1 MLSFEQTWI
10 KIYNNR
16 YEVGRTNFKDSWP
29 INGPRKN
36 LVVDIR
42 PTEWY
47 IYKREAGERKWRM
60 LVVLQKVLPEA
71 FEILLRRYH
80 ILDVIN
86 KEEPIGRRLL
96 SERVH
101 LTERIIRKE
110 VDALKI
116 NRLITTS
123 SAGMTLTIEGHETLD
138 ELSALL
144 ESYTQFYEMEKELAR
159 HLDIQACVIIPG
171 NLTEDATILSKMADK
186 TVEIMNQLLGNKE
199 QIIAVMG
206 GTTLNEV
213 ANYMDSDL
221 GTNRKLLFVPARGG
235 LGDDT
240 MIEANVIAQRMAQ
253 QTGGQFHGLYAPE
266 YVHEQIY
273 QELLKE
279 PEIKNTLELVESA
292 SLILYSIGNPIE
304 MAKRR
309 GLDESTLE
317 ILIEKEAVAEAFG
330 EFIDKD
336 GNIVYKLS
344 NIGLQT
350 SSLEKIDHIVTVA
363 GASKKANAIESYLKT
378 APSHSWLITD
388 EAAAKEILN
397 GGDPLK

>member
-1 MLSFEQTWI
+1 MLAI
-10 KIYNNR
+10 
-16 YEVGRTNFKDSWP
+16 
-29 INGPRKN
+29 
-36 LVVDIR
+36 
-42 PTEWY
+42 
-47 IYKREAGERKWRM
+47 
-60 LVVLQKVLPEA
+60 LQKVLPEA
-71 FEILLRRYH
+71 FETMLRRYH

-86 KEEPIGRRLL
+86 REEPIGRRLL

-116 NRLITTS
+116 NRLITSS
-123 SAGMTLTIEGHETLD
+123 SAGMSLTIDGHETLD
-138 ELSALL
+138 ELSELL
-144 ESYTQFYEMEKELAR
+144 ESYTQFYEMEKELAKR
-159 HLDIQACVIIPG
+159 LDIQACVIIPG
-171 NLTEDATILSKMADK
+171 NLDEDSTVLPKMADQ
-186 TVEIMNQLLGNKE
+186 TVEIMNRLLGDKK
-199 QIIAVMG
+199 QIISVMG

-221 GTNRKLLFVPARGG
+221 GKNRELLFVPARGG
-235 LGDDT
+235 LGDDP

-273 QELLKE
+273 QDLLKE
-279 PEIKNTLELVESA
+279 PEIKNTLQLVESA

-309 GLDESTLE
+309 GLNESTLQL
-317 ILIEKEAVAEAFG
+317 LIDKKAVAEAFG

-344 NIGLQT
+344 NIGLQS
-350 SSLEKIDHIVTVA
+350 SSLQKIEHIVTVA
-363 GASKKANAIESYLKT
+363 GGSKKANAIKSYLKT
-378 APSHSWLITD
+378 APSHTWLVTD
-388 EAAAKEILN
+388 EAAANKILN

>member
-1 MLSFEQTWI
+1 MLAI
-10 KIYNNR
+10 
-16 YEVGRTNFKDSWP
+16 
-29 INGPRKN
+29 
-36 LVVDIR
+36 
-42 PTEWY
+42 
-47 IYKREAGERKWRM
+47 
-60 LVVLQKVLPEA
+60 LQKVLPEA
-71 FEILLRRYH
+71 FETMLRRYH

-86 KEEPIGRRLL
+86 REEPIGRRLL

-116 NRLITTS
+116 NRLITSS
-123 SAGMTLTIEGHETLD
+123 SAGMSLTIDGHETLD
-138 ELSALL
+138 ELSELL
-144 ESYTQFYEMEKELAR
+144 ESYTQFYEMEKELAKR
-159 HLDIQACVIIPG
+159 LGIQACVIIPG
-171 NLTEDATILSKMADK
+171 NLDEDSTVLPKMADQ
-186 TVEIMNQLLGNKE
+186 TVEIMNRLLGDKK
-199 QIIAVMG
+199 QIISVMG

-221 GTNRKLLFVPARGG
+221 GKNRELLFVPARGG
-235 LGDDT
+235 LGDDP

-273 QELLKE
+273 EELLKE
-279 PEIKNTLELVESA
+279 PEIKNTLQLVESA

-309 GLDESTLE
+309 GLNESTLQL
-317 ILIEKEAVAEAFG
+317 LIDKKAVAEAFG

-344 NIGLQT
+344 NIGLQS
-350 SSLEKIDHIVTVA
+350 SSLQKIEHIVTVA
-363 GASKKANAIESYLKT
+363 GGSKKANAIKSYLKT
-378 APSHSWLITD
+378 APSHTWLVTD
-388 EAAAKEILN
+388 EAAANKILN

>member
-1 MLSFEQTWI
+1 MLAI
-10 KIYNNR
+10 
-16 YEVGRTNFKDSWP
+16 
-29 INGPRKN
+29 
-36 LVVDIR
+36 
-42 PTEWY
+42 
-47 IYKREAGERKWRM
+47 
-60 LVVLQKVLPEA
+60 LQKVLPEA
-71 FEILLRRYH
+71 FETMLRRYH

-86 KEEPIGRRLL
+86 REEPIGRRLL

-116 NRLITTS
+116 NRLITSS
-123 SAGMTLTIEGHETLD
+123 SAGMSLTIDGHDTLD
-138 ELSALL
+138 ELSELL
-144 ESYTQFYEMEKELAR
+144 ESYTQFYEMEKELAKR
-159 HLDIQACVIIPG
+159 LDIQACVIIPG
-171 NLTEDATILSKMADK
+171 NLDEDSTVLPKMADQ
-186 TVEIMNQLLGNKE
+186 TVEIMNRLLGDKK
-199 QIIAVMG
+199 QIISVMG

-221 GTNRKLLFVPARGG
+221 GKNRELLFVPARGG
-235 LGDDT
+235 LGDDP

-273 QELLKE
+273 EELLKE
-279 PEIKNTLELVESA
+279 PEIKNTLQLVESA

-309 GLDESTLE
+309 GLNESTLQL
-317 ILIEKEAVAEAFG
+317 LIDKKAVAEAFG

-344 NIGLQT
+344 NIGLQS
-350 SSLEKIDHIVTVA
+350 SSLQKIEHIVTVA
-363 GASKKANAIESYLKT
+363 GGSKKANAIKSYLKT
-378 APSHSWLITD
+378 APSHTWLVTD
-388 EAAAKEILN
+388 EAAANKILN

>member
-1 MLSFEQTWI
+1 MLAI
-10 KIYNNR
+10 
-16 YEVGRTNFKDSWP
+16 
-29 INGPRKN
+29 
-36 LVVDIR
+36 
-42 PTEWY
+42 
-47 IYKREAGERKWRM
+47 
-60 LVVLQKVLPEA
+60 LQKVLPEA
-71 FEILLRRYH
+71 FETMLRRYH

-86 KEEPIGRRLL
+86 REEPIGRRLL

-110 VDALKI
+110 VDTLKI
-116 NRLITTS
+116 NRLITSS
-123 SAGMTLTIEGHETLD
+123 SAGMSLTIDGHETLD
-138 ELSALL
+138 ELSELL
-144 ESYTQFYEMEKELAR
+144 ESYTQFYEMEKELAKR
-159 HLDIQACVIIPG
+159 LDIQACVIIPG
-171 NLTEDATILSKMADK
+171 NLDEDSTVLPKMADQ
-186 TVEIMNQLLGNKE
+186 TVEIMNRLLGDKK
-199 QIIAVMG
+199 QIISVMG

-221 GTNRKLLFVPARGG
+221 GKNRELLFVPARGG
-235 LGDDT
+235 LGDDP

-273 QELLKE
+273 QDLLKE
-279 PEIKNTLELVESA
+279 PEIKNTLQLVESA

-309 GLDESTLE
+309 GLNESTLQL
-317 ILIEKEAVAEAFG
+317 LIDKKAVAEAFG

-344 NIGLQT
+344 NIGLQS
-350 SSLEKIDHIVTVA
+350 SSLQKIEHIVTVA
-363 GASKKANAIESYLKT
+363 GGSKKANAIKSYLKT
-378 APSHSWLITD
+378 APSHTWLVTD
-388 EAAAKEILN
+388 EAAANKILN

>member
-1 MLSFEQTWI
+1 MLAI
-10 KIYNNR
+10 
-16 YEVGRTNFKDSWP
+16 
-29 INGPRKN
+29 
-36 LVVDIR
+36 
-42 PTEWY
+42 
-47 IYKREAGERKWRM
+47 
-60 LVVLQKVLPEA
+60 LQKVLPEA
-71 FEILLRRYH
+71 FETMLRRYH

-86 KEEPIGRRLL
+86 REEPIGRRLL

-116 NRLITTS
+116 NRLITSS
-123 SAGMTLTIEGHETLD
+123 SAGMSLTIKGHDTLD
-138 ELSALL
+138 ELSELL
-144 ESYTQFYEMEKELAR
+144 ESYTQFYEMEKELAKR
-159 HLDIQACVIIPG
+159 LDIQACVIIPG
-171 NLTEDATILSKMADK
+171 NLDEDSTVLPKMADQ
-186 TVEIMNQLLGNKE
+186 TVEIMNRLLGDKK
-199 QIIAVMG
+199 QIISVMG

-221 GTNRKLLFVPARGG
+221 GKNRELLFVPARGG
-235 LGDDT
+235 LGDDP

-279 PEIKNTLELVESA
+279 PEIKNTLQLVESA

-309 GLDESTLE
+309 GLNESTLQL
-317 ILIEKEAVAEAFG
+317 LIDKKAVAEAFG

-344 NIGLQT
+344 NIGLQS
-350 SSLEKIDHIVTVA
+350 SSLQKIEHIVTVA
-363 GASKKANAIESYLKT
+363 GGSKKANAIKSYLKT
-378 APSHSWLITD
+378 APSHTWLVTD
-388 EAAAKEILN
+388 EAAANKILN

>member
-1 MLSFEQTWI
+1 MLAI
-10 KIYNNR
+10 
-16 YEVGRTNFKDSWP
+16 
-29 INGPRKN
+29 
-36 LVVDIR
+36 
-42 PTEWY
+42 
-47 IYKREAGERKWRM
+47 
-60 LVVLQKVLPEA
+60 LQKVLPEA
-71 FEILLRRYH
+71 FETMLRRYH

-86 KEEPIGRRLL
+86 REEPIGRRLL

-116 NRLITTS
+116 NRLITSS
-123 SAGMTLTIEGHETLD
+123 SAGMSLTIDGHETLD
-138 ELSALL
+138 ELSELL
-144 ESYTQFYEMEKELAR
+144 ESYTQFYEMEKELAKR
-159 HLDIQACVIIPG
+159 LGIQACVIIPG
-171 NLTEDATILSKMADK
+171 NLDEDSTVLPKMADQ
-186 TVEIMNQLLGNKE
+186 TVEIMNRLLGDKK
-199 QIIAVMG
+199 QIISVMG

-221 GTNRKLLFVPARGG
+221 GKNRELLFVPARGG
-235 LGDDT
+235 LGDDP

-273 QELLKE
+273 EELLKE
-279 PEIKNTLELVESA
+279 PEIKNTLQLVESA

-309 GLDESTLE
+309 GLNESTLQL
-317 ILIEKEAVAEAFG
+317 LIDKKAVAEAFG

-344 NIGLQT
+344 NIGLQS
-350 SSLEKIDHIVTVA
+350 SSLQKIEHIVTVA
-363 GASKKANAIESYLKT
+363 GGSKKANAIKSYLKT
-378 APSHSWLITD
+378 APSHTWLITD
-388 EAAAKEILN
+388 EAAANKILN

>member
-1 MLSFEQTWI
+1 MLAI
-10 KIYNNR
+10 
-16 YEVGRTNFKDSWP
+16 
-29 INGPRKN
+29 
-36 LVVDIR
+36 
-42 PTEWY
+42 
-47 IYKREAGERKWRM
+47 
-60 LVVLQKVLPEA
+60 LQKVLPEA
-71 FEILLRRYH
+71 FETMLRRYH

-86 KEEPIGRRLL
+86 REEPIGRRLL

-110 VDALKI
+110 VDALRI
-116 NRLITTS
+116 NRLITSS
-123 SAGMTLTIEGHETLD
+123 SAGMSLTIKGHDTLD
-138 ELSALL
+138 ELSELL
-144 ESYTQFYEMEKELAR
+144 ESYTQFYEMEKELAKR
-159 HLDIQACVIIPG
+159 LDIEACIIIPG
-171 NLTEDATILSKMADK
+171 NLDEDSTVLPKMANK
-186 TVEIMNQLLGNKE
+186 TVEIMNRLLGNKK
-199 QIIAVMG
+199 QIISVMG

-221 GTNRKLLFVPARGG
+221 GKNRELLFVPARGG
-235 LGDDT
+235 LGDDP

-279 PEIKNTLELVESA
+279 PEIKNTLQLVESA

-309 GLDESTLE
+309 GLNESTLQL
-317 ILIEKEAVAEAFG
+317 LIDKKAVAEAFG

-344 NIGLQT
+344 NIGLQS
-350 SSLEKIDHIVTVA
+350 SSLQKIEHIVTVA
-363 GASKKANAIESYLKT
+363 GGSKKANAIKSYLKT
-378 APSHSWLITD
+378 APSHTWLVTD
-388 EAAAKEILN
+388 EAAANKILN

>member
-1 MLSFEQTWI
+1 MLAI
-10 KIYNNR
+10 
-16 YEVGRTNFKDSWP
+16 
-29 INGPRKN
+29 
-36 LVVDIR
+36 
-42 PTEWY
+42 
-47 IYKREAGERKWRM
+47 
-60 LVVLQKVLPEA
+60 LQKVLPEA
-71 FEILLRRYH
+71 FETMLRRYH

-86 KEEPIGRRLL
+86 REEPIGRRLL

-116 NRLITTS
+116 NRLITSS
-123 SAGMTLTIEGHETLD
+123 SAGMSLTIDGHDTLD
-138 ELSALL
+138 ELSELL
-144 ESYTQFYEMEKELAR
+144 ESYTQFYDMEKELAKR
-159 HLDIQACVIIPG
+159 LGIQAFVIIPG
-171 NLTEDATILSKMADK
+171 NLDEDSTVLPKMADQ
-186 TVEIMNQLLGNKE
+186 TVEIMNRLLGDKK
-199 QIIAVMG
+199 QIISVMG

-221 GTNRKLLFVPARGG
+221 GKNRELLFVPARGG
-235 LGDDT
+235 LGDDP

-273 QELLKE
+273 QDLLKE
-279 PEIKNTLELVESA
+279 PEIKNTLQLVESA

-309 GLDESTLE
+309 GLNESTLQL
-317 ILIEKEAVAEAFG
+317 LIDKKAVAEAFG

-344 NIGLQT
+344 NIGLQS
-350 SSLEKIDHIVTVA
+350 SSLQKIEHIVTVA
-363 GASKKANAIESYLKT
+363 GGSKKANAIKSYLKT
-378 APSHSWLITD
+378 APSHTWLITD
-388 EAAAKEILN
+388 EAAANKILN

>member
-1 MLSFEQTWI
+1 MLAI
-10 KIYNNR
+10 
-16 YEVGRTNFKDSWP
+16 
-29 INGPRKN
+29 
-36 LVVDIR
+36 
-42 PTEWY
+42 
-47 IYKREAGERKWRM
+47 
-60 LVVLQKVLPEA
+60 LQKVLPEA
-71 FEILLRRYH
+71 FETMLRRYH

-86 KEEPIGRRLL
+86 REEPIGRRLL

-116 NRLITTS
+116 NRLITSS
-123 SAGMTLTIEGHETLD
+123 SAGMSLTIDGHETLD
-138 ELSALL
+138 ELSELL
-144 ESYTQFYEMEKELAR
+144 ESYTQFYEMEKELAKR
-159 HLDIQACVIIPG
+159 LDIQACVIIPG
-171 NLTEDATILSKMADK
+171 NLDEDSTVLPKMADQ
-186 TVEIMNQLLGNKE
+186 TVEIMNRLLGDKK
-199 QIIAVMG
+199 QIISVMG

-221 GTNRKLLFVPARGG
+221 GKNRELLFVPARGG
-235 LGDDT
+235 LGDDP

-279 PEIKNTLELVESA
+279 PEIKNTLQLVESA

-309 GLDESTLE
+309 GLNESTLQL
-317 ILIEKEAVAEAFG
+317 LIDKKAVAEAFG

-344 NIGLQT
+344 NIGLQS
-350 SSLEKIDHIVTVA
+350 SSLKKIEHIVTVA
-363 GASKKANAIESYLKT
+363 GGSKKANAIKSYLKT
-378 APSHSWLITD
+378 APSHTWLVTD
-388 EAAAKEILN
+388 EAAANKILN

>member
-1 MLSFEQTWI
+1 MLAI
-10 KIYNNR
+10 
-16 YEVGRTNFKDSWP
+16 
-29 INGPRKN
+29 
-36 LVVDIR
+36 
-42 PTEWY
+42 
-47 IYKREAGERKWRM
+47 
-60 LVVLQKVLPEA
+60 LQKVLPEA
-71 FEILLRRYH
+71 FETMLRRYH

-86 KEEPIGRRLL
+86 REEPIGRRLL

-116 NRLITTS
+116 NRLITST
-123 SAGMTLTIEGHETLD
+123 SAGMSLTIDGHETLD
-138 ELSALL
+138 ELSELL
-144 ESYTQFYEMEKELAR
+144 ESYTQFYEMEKELAKR
-159 HLDIQACVIIPG
+159 LGIQACVIIPG
-171 NLTEDATILSKMADK
+171 NLDEDSTVLPKMADQ
-186 TVEIMNQLLGNKE
+186 TVEIMNRLLGDKK
-199 QIIAVMG
+199 QIISVMG

-221 GTNRKLLFVPARGG
+221 GKNRELLFVPARGG
-235 LGDDT
+235 LGDDP

-279 PEIKNTLELVESA
+279 PEIKNTLQLVESA

-309 GLDESTLE
+309 GLNESTLQL
-317 ILIEKEAVAEAFG
+317 LIDKKAVAEAFG

-344 NIGLQT
+344 NIGLQS
-350 SSLEKIDHIVTVA
+350 SSLKKIEHIVTVA
-363 GASKKANAIESYLKT
+363 GGSKKANAIKSYLKT
-378 APSHSWLITD
+378 APSHTWLVTD
-388 EAAAKEILN
+388 EAAANKILN

>member
-1 MLSFEQTWI
+1 MLAI
-10 KIYNNR
+10 
-16 YEVGRTNFKDSWP
+16 
-29 INGPRKN
+29 
-36 LVVDIR
+36 
-42 PTEWY
+42 
-47 IYKREAGERKWRM
+47 
-60 LVVLQKVLPEA
+60 LQKVLPEA
-71 FEILLRRYH
+71 FETMLRRYH

-86 KEEPIGRRLL
+86 REEPIGRRLL

-116 NRLITTS
+116 NRLITST
-123 SAGMTLTIEGHETLD
+123 SAGMSLTIDGHETLD
-138 ELSALL
+138 ELSELL
-144 ESYTQFYEMEKELAR
+144 ESYTQFYDMEKELAKR
-159 HLDIQACVIIPG
+159 LGIQACVIIPG
-171 NLTEDATILSKMADK
+171 NLDEDSTVLPKMADQ
-186 TVEIMNQLLGNKE
+186 TVEIMNRLLGDKK
-199 QIIAVMG
+199 QIISVMG

-221 GTNRKLLFVPARGG
+221 GKNRELLFVPARGG
-235 LGDDT
+235 LGDDP

-273 QELLKE
+273 EELLKE
-279 PEIKNTLELVESA
+279 PEIKNTLQLVESA

-309 GLDESTLE
+309 GLNESTLQL
-317 ILIEKEAVAEAFG
+317 LIDKKAVAEAFG

-344 NIGLQT
+344 NIGLQS
-350 SSLEKIDHIVTVA
+350 SSLKKIEHIVTVA
-363 GASKKANAIESYLKT
+363 GGSKKANAIKSYLKT
-378 APSHSWLITD
+378 APSHTWLVTD
-388 EAAAKEILN
+388 EAAANKILN

>member
-1 MLSFEQTWI
+1 MLAI
-10 KIYNNR
+10 
-16 YEVGRTNFKDSWP
+16 
-29 INGPRKN
+29 
-36 LVVDIR
+36 
-42 PTEWY
+42 
-47 IYKREAGERKWRM
+47 
-60 LVVLQKVLPEA
+60 LQKVLPEA
-71 FEILLRRYH
+71 FETMLRRYH

-86 KEEPIGRRLL
+86 REEPIGRRLL

-116 NRLITTS
+116 NRLITSS
-123 SAGMTLTIEGHETLD
+123 SAGMSLTIDGHETLD
-138 ELSALL
+138 ELSELL
-144 ESYTQFYEMEKELAR
+144 ESYTQFYEMEKELAKR
-159 HLDIQACVIIPG
+159 LDIQACVIIPG
-171 NLTEDATILSKMADK
+171 NLDEDSTVLPKMADQ
-186 TVEIMNQLLGNKE
+186 TVEIMNRLLGDKK
-199 QIIAVMG
+199 QIISVMG

-221 GTNRKLLFVPARGG
+221 GKNRELLFVPARGG
-235 LGDDT
+235 LGDDP

-279 PEIKNTLELVESA
+279 PEIKNTLQLVESA

-309 GLDESTLE
+309 GLNESTLQL
-317 ILIEKEAVAEAFG
+317 LIDKKAVAEAFG

-344 NIGLQT
+344 NIGLQS
-350 SSLEKIDHIVTVA
+350 SSLQKIEHIVTVA
-363 GASKKANAIESYLKT
+363 GGSKKANAIKSYLKT
-378 APSHSWLITD
+378 APSHTWLVTD
-388 EAAAKEILN
+388 EAAANKILN

>member
-1 MLSFEQTWI
+1 MLAI
-10 KIYNNR
+10 
-16 YEVGRTNFKDSWP
+16 
-29 INGPRKN
+29 
-36 LVVDIR
+36 
-42 PTEWY
+42 
-47 IYKREAGERKWRM
+47 
-60 LVVLQKVLPEA
+60 LQKVLPEA
-71 FEILLRRYH
+71 FETMLRRYH

-86 KEEPIGRRLL
+86 REEPIGRRLL

-116 NRLITTS
+116 NRLITSS
-123 SAGMTLTIEGHETLD
+123 SAGMSLTIDGHDTLD
-138 ELSALL
+138 ELSELL
-144 ESYTQFYEMEKELAR
+144 ESYTQFYDMEKELAKR
-159 HLDIQACVIIPG
+159 LGIQACVIIPG
-171 NLTEDATILSKMADK
+171 NLDEDSTVLPKMADQ
-186 TVEIMNQLLGNKE
+186 TVEIMNRLLGDKK
-199 QIIAVMG
+199 QIISVMG

-221 GTNRKLLFVPARGG
+221 GKNRELLFVPARGG
-235 LGDDT
+235 LGDEP

-273 QELLKE
+273 EELLKE
-279 PEIKNTLELVESA
+279 PEIKNTLQLVESA

-309 GLDESTLE
+309 GLNESTLQL
-317 ILIEKEAVAEAFG
+317 LIDKKAVAEAFG

-344 NIGLQT
+344 NIGLQS
-350 SSLEKIDHIVTVA
+350 SSLKKIEHIVTVA
-363 GASKKANAIESYLKT
+363 GGSKKANAIKSYLKT
-378 APSHSWLITD
+378 APSHTWLITD
-388 EAAAKEILN
+388 EAAANKILN

>member
-1 MLSFEQTWI
+1 MLAI
-10 KIYNNR
+10 
-16 YEVGRTNFKDSWP
+16 
-29 INGPRKN
+29 
-36 LVVDIR
+36 
-42 PTEWY
+42 
-47 IYKREAGERKWRM
+47 
-60 LVVLQKVLPEA
+60 LQKVLPEA
-71 FEILLRRYH
+71 FETMLRRYH

-86 KEEPIGRRLL
+86 REEPIGRRLL

-116 NRLITTS
+116 NRLITSS
-123 SAGMTLTIEGHETLD
+123 SAGMSLTIDGHETLD
-138 ELSALL
+138 ELSELL
-144 ESYTQFYEMEKELAR
+144 ESYTQFYEMEKELAKR
-159 HLDIQACVIIPG
+159 LDIQACVIIPG
-171 NLTEDATILSKMADK
+171 NLDEDSTVLPKMADQ
-186 TVEIMNQLLGNKE
+186 TVEIMNRLLGNKK
-199 QIIAVMG
+199 QIISVMG

-221 GTNRKLLFVPARGG
+221 GKNRELLFVPARGG
-235 LGDDT
+235 LGDDP

-273 QELLKE
+273 QDLLKE
-279 PEIKNTLELVESA
+279 PEIKNTLQLVESA

-309 GLDESTLE
+309 GLNESTLQL
-317 ILIEKEAVAEAFG
+317 LIDKKAVAEAFG

-344 NIGLQT
+344 NIGLQS
-350 SSLEKIDHIVTVA
+350 SSLQKIEHIVTVA
-363 GASKKANAIESYLKT
+363 GGSKKANAIKSYLKT
-378 APSHSWLITD
+378 APSHTWLVTD
-388 EAAAKEILN
+388 EAAANKILN

>member
-1 MLSFEQTWI
+1 MLAI
-10 KIYNNR
+10 
-16 YEVGRTNFKDSWP
+16 
-29 INGPRKN
+29 
-36 LVVDIR
+36 
-42 PTEWY
+42 
-47 IYKREAGERKWRM
+47 
-60 LVVLQKVLPEA
+60 LQKVLPEA
-71 FEILLRRYH
+71 FETMLRRYH

-86 KEEPIGRRLL
+86 REEPIGRRLL

-116 NRLITTS
+116 NRLITSS
-123 SAGMTLTIEGHETLD
+123 SAGMSLTIDGHDTLD
-138 ELSALL
+138 ELSELL
-144 ESYTQFYEMEKELAR
+144 ESYTQFYEMEKELAKR
-159 HLDIQACVIIPG
+159 LDIQACVIIPG
-171 NLTEDATILSKMADK
+171 NLDEDSTVLPKMADQ
-186 TVEIMNQLLGNKE
+186 TVEIMNRLLGDKK
-199 QIIAVMG
+199 QIISVMG

-221 GTNRKLLFVPARGG
+221 GKNRELLFVPARGG
-235 LGDDT
+235 LGDDP

-279 PEIKNTLELVESA
+279 PEIKNTLQLVESA
-292 SLILYSIGNPIE
+292 TLILYSIGNPIE

-309 GLDESTLE
+309 GLNESTLQL
-317 ILIEKEAVAEAFG
+317 LIDKKAVAEAFG

-344 NIGLQT
+344 NIGLQS
-350 SSLEKIDHIVTVA
+350 SSLQKIEHIVTVA
-363 GASKKANAIESYLKT
+363 GGSKKANAIKSYLKT
-378 APSHSWLITD
+378 APSHTWLVTD
-388 EAAAKEILN
+388 EAAANKILN

>member
-1 MLSFEQTWI
+1 MLAI
-10 KIYNNR
+10 
-16 YEVGRTNFKDSWP
+16 
-29 INGPRKN
+29 
-36 LVVDIR
+36 
-42 PTEWY
+42 
-47 IYKREAGERKWRM
+47 
-60 LVVLQKVLPEA
+60 LQKVLPEA
-71 FEILLRRYH
+71 FETMLRRYH

-86 KEEPIGRRLL
+86 REEPIGRRLL

-116 NRLITTS
+116 NRLITSS
-123 SAGMTLTIEGHETLD
+123 SAGMSLTIDGHETLD
-138 ELSALL
+138 ELSELL
-144 ESYTQFYEMEKELAR
+144 ESYTQFYEMEKELAKR
-159 HLDIQACVIIPG
+159 LDIEACIIIPG
-171 NLTEDATILSKMADK
+171 NLDEDSTVLPKMANQ
-186 TVEIMNQLLGNKE
+186 TVEIMNRLLGDKK
-199 QIIAVMG
+199 QIISVMG

-221 GTNRKLLFVPARGG
+221 GKNRELLFVPARGG
-235 LGDDT
+235 LGDDP

-273 QELLKE
+273 QDLLKE
-279 PEIKNTLELVESA
+279 PEIKNTLQLVESA
-292 SLILYSIGNPIE
+292 TLILYSIGNPIE

-309 GLDESTLE
+309 GLNESTLQL
-317 ILIEKEAVAEAFG
+317 LIDKKAVAEAFG

-344 NIGLQT
+344 NIGLQS
-350 SSLEKIDHIVTVA
+350 SSLQKIEHIVTVA
-363 GASKKANAIESYLKT
+363 GGSKKANAIKSYLKT
-378 APSHSWLITD
+378 APSHTWLVTD
-388 EAAAKEILN
+388 EAAANKILN

>member
-1 MLSFEQTWI
+1 MLAI
-10 KIYNNR
+10 
-16 YEVGRTNFKDSWP
+16 
-29 INGPRKN
+29 
-36 LVVDIR
+36 
-42 PTEWY
+42 
-47 IYKREAGERKWRM
+47 
-60 LVVLQKVLPEA
+60 LQKVLPEA
-71 FEILLRRYH
+71 FETMLRRYH

-86 KEEPIGRRLL
+86 REEPIGRRLL

-110 VDALKI
+110 VDALRI
-116 NRLITTS
+116 NRLITSS
-123 SAGMTLTIEGHETLD
+123 SAGMSLTIKGHDTLD
-138 ELSALL
+138 ELSELL
-144 ESYTQFYEMEKELAR
+144 ESYTQFYEMEKELAKR
-159 HLDIQACVIIPG
+159 LDIEACIIIPG
-171 NLTEDATILSKMADK
+171 NLDEDSTVLPKMANK
-186 TVEIMNQLLGNKE
+186 TVEIMNRLLGNKK
-199 QIIAVMG
+199 QIISVMG

-221 GTNRKLLFVPARGG
+221 GKNRELLFVPARGG
-235 LGDDT
+235 LGDDP

-279 PEIKNTLELVESA
+279 PEIKNTLQLVESA

-309 GLDESTLE
+309 VLNESTLQL
-317 ILIEKEAVAEAFG
+317 LIDKKAVAEAFG

-344 NIGLQT
+344 NIGLQS
-350 SSLEKIDHIVTVA
+350 SSLKKIEHIVTVA
-363 GASKKANAIESYLKT
+363 GGSKKANAIKSYLKT
-378 APSHSWLITD
+378 APSHTWLVTD
-388 EAAAKEILN
+388 EAAANKILN

>member
-1 MLSFEQTWI
+1 MLAI
-10 KIYNNR
+10 
-16 YEVGRTNFKDSWP
+16 
-29 INGPRKN
+29 
-36 LVVDIR
+36 
-42 PTEWY
+42 
-47 IYKREAGERKWRM
+47 
-60 LVVLQKVLPEA
+60 LQKVLPEA
-71 FEILLRRYH
+71 FETMLRRYH

-86 KEEPIGRRLL
+86 REEPIGRRLL

-116 NRLITTS
+116 NRLITST
-123 SAGMTLTIEGHETLD
+123 SAGMSLTIDGHETLD
-138 ELSALL
+138 ELSELL
-144 ESYTQFYEMEKELAR
+144 ESYTQFYDMEKELAKR
-159 HLDIQACVIIPG
+159 LGIQACVIIPG
-171 NLTEDATILSKMADK
+171 NLDEDSTVLPKMADQ
-186 TVEIMNQLLGNKE
+186 TVEIMNRLLGDKK
-199 QIIAVMG
+199 QIISVMG

-221 GTNRKLLFVPARGG
+221 GKNRELLFVPARGG
-235 LGDDT
+235 LGDDP

-279 PEIKNTLELVESA
+279 PEIKNTLQLVESA

-309 GLDESTLE
+309 GLNESTLQL
-317 ILIEKEAVAEAFG
+317 LIDKKAVAEAFG

-344 NIGLQT
+344 NIGLQS
-350 SSLEKIDHIVTVA
+350 SSLKKIEHIVTVA
-363 GASKKANAIESYLKT
+363 GGSKKANAIKSYLKT
-378 APSHSWLITD
+378 APSHTWLVTD
-388 EAAAKEILN
+388 EAAANKILN

>member
-1 MLSFEQTWI
+1 MLAI
-10 KIYNNR
+10 
-16 YEVGRTNFKDSWP
+16 
-29 INGPRKN
+29 
-36 LVVDIR
+36 
-42 PTEWY
+42 
-47 IYKREAGERKWRM
+47 
-60 LVVLQKVLPEA
+60 LQKVLPEA
-71 FEILLRRYH
+71 FETMLRRYH

-86 KEEPIGRRLL
+86 REEPIGRRLL

-116 NRLITTS
+116 NRLITSS
-123 SAGMTLTIEGHETLD
+123 SAGMSLTIDGHDTLD
-138 ELSALL
+138 ELSELL
-144 ESYTQFYEMEKELAR
+144 ESYTQFYEMEKELAKR
-159 HLDIQACVIIPG
+159 LDIEACIIIPG
-171 NLTEDATILSKMADK
+171 NLDEDSTVLPKMANQ
-186 TVEIMNQLLGNKE
+186 TVEIMNRLLGDKK
-199 QIIAVMG
+199 QIISVMG

-221 GTNRKLLFVPARGG
+221 GKNRELLFVPARGG
-235 LGDDT
+235 LGDDP

-273 QELLKE
+273 QDLLKE
-279 PEIKNTLELVESA
+279 PEIKNTLQLVESA
-292 SLILYSIGNPIE
+292 TLILYSIGNPIE

-309 GLDESTLE
+309 GLNESTLQL
-317 ILIEKEAVAEAFG
+317 LIDKKAVAEAFG

-344 NIGLQT
+344 NIGLQS
-350 SSLEKIDHIVTVA
+350 SSLQKIEHIVTVA
-363 GASKKANAIESYLKT
+363 GGSKKANAIKSYLKT
-378 APSHSWLITD
+378 APSHTWLVTD
-388 EAAAKEILN
+388 EAAANKILN

>member
-1 MLSFEQTWI
+1 MLAI
-10 KIYNNR
+10 
-16 YEVGRTNFKDSWP
+16 
-29 INGPRKN
+29 
-36 LVVDIR
+36 
-42 PTEWY
+42 
-47 IYKREAGERKWRM
+47 
-60 LVVLQKVLPEA
+60 LQKVLPEA
-71 FEILLRRYH
+71 FETMLRRYH

-86 KEEPIGRRLL
+86 REEPIGRRLL

-116 NRLITTS
+116 NRLITSS
-123 SAGMTLTIEGHETLD
+123 SAGMSLTIDGHDTLD
-138 ELSALL
+138 ELSELL
-144 ESYTQFYEMEKELAR
+144 ESYTQFYEMEKELAKR
-159 HLDIQACVIIPG
+159 LDIEACIIIPG
-171 NLTEDATILSKMADK
+171 NLDEDSTVLPKMANQ
-186 TVEIMNQLLGNKE
+186 TVEIMNRLLGDKK
-199 QIIAVMG
+199 QIISVMG

-221 GTNRKLLFVPARGG
+221 GKNRELLFVPARGG
-235 LGDDT
+235 LGDDP

-273 QELLKE
+273 QDLLKE
-279 PEIKNTLELVESA
+279 PEIKNTLQLVESA

-309 GLDESTLE
+309 GLNESTLQL
-317 ILIEKEAVAEAFG
+317 LIDKKAVAEAFG

-344 NIGLQT
+344 NIGLQS
-350 SSLEKIDHIVTVA
+350 SSLQKIEHIVTVA
-363 GASKKANAIESYLKT
+363 GGSKKANAIKSYLKT
-378 APSHSWLITD
+378 APSHTWLITD
-388 EAAAKEILN
+388 EAAANKILN

>member
-1 MLSFEQTWI
+1 MLAI
-10 KIYNNR
+10 
-16 YEVGRTNFKDSWP
+16 
-29 INGPRKN
+29 
-36 LVVDIR
+36 
-42 PTEWY
+42 
-47 IYKREAGERKWRM
+47 
-60 LVVLQKVLPEA
+60 LQKVLPEA
-71 FEILLRRYH
+71 FETMLRRYH

-86 KEEPIGRRLL
+86 REEPIGRRLL

-116 NRLITTS
+116 NRLITSS
-123 SAGMTLTIEGHETLD
+123 SAGMSLTIDGHDTLD
-138 ELSALL
+138 ELSELL
-144 ESYTQFYEMEKELAR
+144 ESYTQFYEMEKELAKR
-159 HLDIQACVIIPG
+159 LGIQACVIIPG
-171 NLTEDATILSKMADK
+171 NLDEDSTVLPKMADQ
-186 TVEIMNQLLGNKE
+186 TVEIMNRLLGDKK
-199 QIIAVMG
+199 QIISVMG

-221 GTNRKLLFVPARGG
+221 GKNRELLFVPARGG
-235 LGDDT
+235 LGDDP

-279 PEIKNTLELVESA
+279 PEIKNTLQLVESA

-309 GLDESTLE
+309 GLNESTLQL
-317 ILIEKEAVAEAFG
+317 LIDKKAVAEAFG

-344 NIGLQT
+344 NIGLQS
-350 SSLEKIDHIVTVA
+350 SSLKKIEHIVTVA
-363 GASKKANAIESYLKT
+363 GGSKKANAIKSYLKT
-378 APSHSWLITD
+378 APSHTWLVTD
-388 EAAAKEILN
+388 EAAANKILN

>member
-1 MLSFEQTWI
+1 MLAI
-10 KIYNNR
+10 
-16 YEVGRTNFKDSWP
+16 
-29 INGPRKN
+29 
-36 LVVDIR
+36 
-42 PTEWY
+42 
-47 IYKREAGERKWRM
+47 
-60 LVVLQKVLPEA
+60 LQKVLPEA
-71 FEILLRRYH
+71 FETMLRRYH

-86 KEEPIGRRLL
+86 REEPIGRRLL

-116 NRLITTS
+116 NRLITSS
-123 SAGMTLTIEGHETLD
+123 SAGMSLTIDGHDTLD
-138 ELSALL
+138 ELSELL
-144 ESYTQFYEMEKELAR
+144 ESYTQFYDMEKELAKR
-159 HLDIQACVIIPG
+159 LGIQACVIIPG
-171 NLTEDATILSKMADK
+171 NLDEDSTVLPKMADQ
-186 TVEIMNQLLGNKE
+186 TVEIMNRLLGDKK
-199 QIIAVMG
+199 QIISVMG

-221 GTNRKLLFVPARGG
+221 GKNRELLFVPARGG
-235 LGDDT
+235 LGDDP

-273 QELLKE
+273 EELLKE
-279 PEIKNTLELVESA
+279 PEIKNTLQLVESA

-309 GLDESTLE
+309 GLNESTLQL
-317 ILIEKEAVAEAFG
+317 LIDKKAVAEAFG

-344 NIGLQT
+344 NIGLQS
-350 SSLEKIDHIVTVA
+350 SSLQKIEHIVTVA
-363 GASKKANAIESYLKT
+363 GGSKKANAIKSYLKT
-378 APSHSWLITD
+378 APSHTWLVTD
-388 EAAAKEILN
+388 EAAANKILN

>member
-1 MLSFEQTWI
+1 MLAI
-10 KIYNNR
+10 
-16 YEVGRTNFKDSWP
+16 
-29 INGPRKN
+29 
-36 LVVDIR
+36 
-42 PTEWY
+42 
-47 IYKREAGERKWRM
+47 
-60 LVVLQKVLPEA
+60 LQKVLPEA
-71 FEILLRRYH
+71 FETMLRRYH

-86 KEEPIGRRLL
+86 REEPIGRRLL

-116 NRLITTS
+116 NRLITSS
-123 SAGMTLTIEGHETLD
+123 SAGMSLTIDGHDTLD
-138 ELSALL
+138 ELSELL
-144 ESYTQFYEMEKELAR
+144 ESYTQFYEMEKELAKR
-159 HLDIQACVIIPG
+159 LDIQACVIIPG
-171 NLTEDATILSKMADK
+171 NLDEDSTVLPKMADQ
-186 TVEIMNQLLGNKE
+186 TVEIMNRLLGDKK
-199 QIIAVMG
+199 QIISVMG

-221 GTNRKLLFVPARGG
+221 GKNRELLFVPARGG
-235 LGDDT
+235 LGDDP

-279 PEIKNTLELVESA
+279 PEIKNTLQLVESA

-309 GLDESTLE
+309 GLNESTLQL
-317 ILIEKEAVAEAFG
+317 LIDKKAVAEAFG

-344 NIGLQT
+344 NIGLQS
-350 SSLEKIDHIVTVA
+350 SSLKKIEHIVTVA
-363 GASKKANAIESYLKT
+363 GGSKKANAIKSYLKT
-378 APSHSWLITD
+378 APSHTWLITD
-388 EAAAKEILN
+388 EAAANKILN

>member
-1 MLSFEQTWI
+1 MLAI
-10 KIYNNR
+10 
-16 YEVGRTNFKDSWP
+16 
-29 INGPRKN
+29 
-36 LVVDIR
+36 
-42 PTEWY
+42 
-47 IYKREAGERKWRM
+47 
-60 LVVLQKVLPEA
+60 LQKVLPEA
-71 FEILLRRYH
+71 FETMLRRYH

-86 KEEPIGRRLL
+86 REEPIGRRLL

-116 NRLITTS
+116 NRLITSS
-123 SAGMTLTIEGHETLD
+123 SAGMSLTIDGHDTLD
-138 ELSALL
+138 ELSELL
-144 ESYTQFYEMEKELAR
+144 ESYTQFYEMEKELAKR
-159 HLDIQACVIIPG
+159 LDIEACIIIPG
-171 NLTEDATILSKMADK
+171 NLDEDSTVLPKMADQ
-186 TVEIMNQLLGNKE
+186 TVEIMNRLLGDKK
-199 QIIAVMG
+199 QIISVMG

-221 GTNRKLLFVPARGG
+221 GKNRELLFVPARGG
-235 LGDDT
+235 LGDDP

-279 PEIKNTLELVESA
+279 PEIKNTLQLVESA

-309 GLDESTLE
+309 GLNESTLQL
-317 ILIEKEAVAEAFG
+317 LIDKKAVAEAFG

-344 NIGLQT
+344 NIGLQS
-350 SSLEKIDHIVTVA
+350 SSLQKIEHIVTVA
-363 GASKKANAIESYLKT
+363 GGSKKANAIKSYLKT
-378 APSHSWLITD
+378 APSHTWLVTD
-388 EAAAKEILN
+388 EAAANKILN

>member
-1 MLSFEQTWI
+1 MLAI
-10 KIYNNR
+10 
-16 YEVGRTNFKDSWP
+16 
-29 INGPRKN
+29 
-36 LVVDIR
+36 
-42 PTEWY
+42 
-47 IYKREAGERKWRM
+47 
-60 LVVLQKVLPEA
+60 LQKVLPEA
-71 FEILLRRYH
+71 FETMLRRYH

-86 KEEPIGRRLL
+86 REEPIGRRLL

-116 NRLITTS
+116 NRLITSS
-123 SAGMTLTIEGHETLD
+123 SAGMSLTIDGHDTLD
-138 ELSALL
+138 ELSELL
-144 ESYTQFYEMEKELAR
+144 ESYTQFYEMEKELAKR
-159 HLDIQACVIIPG
+159 LDIQACVIIPG
-171 NLTEDATILSKMADK
+171 NLDEDSTVLPKMADQ
-186 TVEIMNQLLGNKE
+186 TVEIMNRLLGDKK
-199 QIIAVMG
+199 QIISVMG

-221 GTNRKLLFVPARGG
+221 GKNRELLFVPARGG
-235 LGDDT
+235 LGDDP

-279 PEIKNTLELVESA
+279 PEIKNTLQLVESA

-309 GLDESTLE
+309 GLNESTLQL
-317 ILIEKEAVAEAFG
+317 LIDKKAVAEAFG

-344 NIGLQT
+344 NIGLQS
-350 SSLEKIDHIVTVA
+350 SSLKKIEHIVTVA
-363 GASKKANAIESYLKT
+363 GGSKKANAIKSYLKT
-378 APSHSWLITD
+378 APSHTWLVTD
-388 EAAAKEILN
+388 EAAANKILN

>member
-1 MLSFEQTWI
+1 MLAI
-10 KIYNNR
+10 
-16 YEVGRTNFKDSWP
+16 
-29 INGPRKN
+29 
-36 LVVDIR
+36 
-42 PTEWY
+42 
-47 IYKREAGERKWRM
+47 
-60 LVVLQKVLPEA
+60 LQKVLPEA
-71 FEILLRRYH
+71 FETMLRRYH

-86 KEEPIGRRLL
+86 REEPIGRRLL

-116 NRLITTS
+116 NRLITSS
-123 SAGMTLTIEGHETLD
+123 SAGMSLTIDGHDTLD
-138 ELSALL
+138 ELSELL
-144 ESYTQFYEMEKELAR
+144 ESYTQFYEMEKELAKR
-159 HLDIQACVIIPG
+159 LGIQACVIIPG
-171 NLTEDATILSKMADK
+171 NLDEDSTVLPKMADQ
-186 TVEIMNQLLGNKE
+186 TVEIMNRLLGDKK
-199 QIIAVMG
+199 QIISVMG

-221 GTNRKLLFVPARGG
+221 GKNRELLFVPARGG
-235 LGDDT
+235 LGDDP

-273 QELLKE
+273 QDLLKE
-279 PEIKNTLELVESA
+279 PEIKNTLQLVESA

-309 GLDESTLE
+309 GLNESTLQL
-317 ILIEKEAVAEAFG
+317 LIDKKAVAEAFG

-344 NIGLQT
+344 NIGLQS
-350 SSLEKIDHIVTVA
+350 SSLKKIEHIVTVA
-363 GASKKANAIESYLKT
+363 GGSKKANAIKSYLKT
-378 APSHSWLITD
+378 APSHTWLVTD
-388 EAAAKEILN
+388 EAAANKILN

>member
-1 MLSFEQTWI
+1 MLAI
-10 KIYNNR
+10 
-16 YEVGRTNFKDSWP
+16 
-29 INGPRKN
+29 
-36 LVVDIR
+36 
-42 PTEWY
+42 
-47 IYKREAGERKWRM
+47 
-60 LVVLQKVLPEA
+60 LQKVLPEA
-71 FEILLRRYH
+71 FETMLRRYH

-86 KEEPIGRRLL
+86 REEPIGRRLL

-110 VDALKI
+110 VDTLKI
-116 NRLITTS
+116 NRLITSS
-123 SAGMTLTIEGHETLD
+123 SAGMSLTIDGHDTLD
-138 ELSALL
+138 ELSELL
-144 ESYTQFYEMEKELAR
+144 ESYTQFYEMEKELAKR
-159 HLDIQACVIIPG
+159 LDIEACIIIPG
-171 NLTEDATILSKMADK
+171 NLDEDSTVLPKMANQ
-186 TVEIMNQLLGNKE
+186 TVEIMNRLLGDKK
-199 QIIAVMG
+199 QIISVMG

-221 GTNRKLLFVPARGG
+221 GKNRELLFVPARGG
-235 LGDDT
+235 LGDDP

-273 QELLKE
+273 QDLLKE
-279 PEIKNTLELVESA
+279 PEIKNTLQLVESA

-309 GLDESTLE
+309 GLNESTLQL
-317 ILIEKEAVAEAFG
+317 LIDKKAVAEAFG

-344 NIGLQT
+344 NIGLQS
-350 SSLEKIDHIVTVA
+350 SSLQKIEHIVTVA
-363 GASKKANAIESYLKT
+363 GGSKKANAIKSYLKT
-378 APSHSWLITD
+378 APSHTWLVTD
-388 EAAAKEILN
+388 EAAANKILN

>member
-1 MLSFEQTWI
+1 MLAI
-10 KIYNNR
+10 
-16 YEVGRTNFKDSWP
+16 
-29 INGPRKN
+29 
-36 LVVDIR
+36 
-42 PTEWY
+42 
-47 IYKREAGERKWRM
+47 
-60 LVVLQKVLPEA
+60 LQKVLPEA
-71 FEILLRRYH
+71 FETMLRRYH

-86 KEEPIGRRLL
+86 REEPIGRRLL

-116 NRLITTS
+116 NRLITSS
-123 SAGMTLTIEGHETLD
+123 SAGMSLTIDGHDTLD
-138 ELSALL
+138 ELSELL
-144 ESYTQFYEMEKELAR
+144 ESYTQFYDMEKELAKR
-159 HLDIQACVIIPG
+159 LGIQACVIIPG
-171 NLTEDATILSKMADK
+171 NLDEDSTVLPKMADQ
-186 TVEIMNQLLGNKE
+186 TVEIMNRLLGDKK
-199 QIIAVMG
+199 QIISVMG

-221 GTNRKLLFVPARGG
+221 GKNRELLFVPARGG
-235 LGDDT
+235 LGDDP

-279 PEIKNTLELVESA
+279 PEIKNTLQLVESA
-292 SLILYSIGNPIE
+292 TLILYSIGNPIE

-309 GLDESTLE
+309 GLNESTLQL
-317 ILIEKEAVAEAFG
+317 LIDKKAVAEAFG

-344 NIGLQT
+344 NIGLQS
-350 SSLEKIDHIVTVA
+350 SSLKKIEHIVTVA
-363 GASKKANAIESYLKT
+363 GGSKKANAIKSYLKT
-378 APSHSWLITD
+378 APSHTWLVTD
-388 EAAAKEILN
+388 EAAANKILN

>member
-1 MLSFEQTWI
+1 MLAI
-10 KIYNNR
+10 
-16 YEVGRTNFKDSWP
+16 
-29 INGPRKN
+29 
-36 LVVDIR
+36 
-42 PTEWY
+42 
-47 IYKREAGERKWRM
+47 
-60 LVVLQKVLPEA
+60 LQKVLPEA
-71 FEILLRRYH
+71 FETMLRRYH

-86 KEEPIGRRLL
+86 REEPIGRRLL

-116 NRLITTS
+116 NRLITSS
-123 SAGMTLTIEGHETLD
+123 SAGMSLTIDGHDTLD
-138 ELSALL
+138 ELSELL
-144 ESYTQFYEMEKELAR
+144 ESYTQFYEMEKELAKR
-159 HLDIQACVIIPG
+159 LDIQACVIIPG
-171 NLTEDATILSKMADK
+171 NLDEDSTVLPKMADQ
-186 TVEIMNQLLGNKE
+186 TVEIMNRLLGDKK
-199 QIIAVMG
+199 QIISVMG

-221 GTNRKLLFVPARGG
+221 GKNRELLFVPARGG
-235 LGDDT
+235 LGDDP

-273 QELLKE
+273 QDLLKE
-279 PEIKNTLELVESA
+279 PEIKNTLQLVESA

-309 GLDESTLE
+309 GLNESTLQL
-317 ILIEKEAVAEAFG
+317 LIDKKAVAEAFG

-344 NIGLQT
+344 NIGLQS
-350 SSLEKIDHIVTVA
+350 SSLQKIEHIVTVA
-363 GASKKANAIESYLKT
+363 GGSKKANAIKSYLKT
-378 APSHSWLITD
+378 APSHTWLVTD
-388 EAAAKEILN
+388 EAAANKILN